1 MAVSLALVALGILTI
16 YGIQNPAPAASDPNI
31 ASSSPAS
38 FDETNWDLADFSKW
52 QNWQKQIAFALT
64 GLAAFFAVNLFSY
77 RRLGSI
83 SYILYALAA
92 ALLLFVLVGK
102 YAHLTPLVP
111 PVYGACRWI
120 AVPFIGTVQPSEIA
134 RLTLVIALA
143 WHLRVRLNNSSFSSL
158 LLPLALALTIIFLIV
173 LEPDLDLIILPAVFV
188 MLFAAGAKV
197 KHLAMIV
204 LIFAMSFPLLWMGLK
219 DYQKERFA
227 GILLQNTWFRDQVA
241 QRPGLCKLLLN
252 RPNVGNYENN
262 EGYQLTHSKL
272 AIATGSLTGQGFGQ
286 GPYIRYN
293 MLPKRQND
301 FIFAIFAHQWGFWGS
316 AGLLTLYAMLIG
328 LGLSIALQ
336 TSDPFGRLMAVG
348 IGALLA
354 FQITINVFVTLG
366 LVPVTG
372 LTLPLM
378 SYGGSSLV
386 TTMIAI
392 GLLNNIARH
401 RGS

>member
-1 MAVSLALVALGILTI
+1 MAVCLALVALGILTI
-16 YGIQNPAPAASDPNI
+16 YGIQNPAPAVSDPNI
-31 ASSSPAS
+31 STVVQTSP
-38 FDETNWDLADFSKW
+38 DETNWDLADFSKW

-77 RRLGSI
+77 RRLGTL
-83 SYILYALAA
+83 SYTFYTLAA
-92 ALLLFVLVGK
+92 TLLVFVLVGK

-143 WHLRVRLNNSSFSSL
+143 WHLRIRHNNSSFASL
-158 LLPLALALTIIFLIV
+158 LLPLALTFIVILLIM
-173 LEPDLDLIILPAVFV
+173 LEPDLDLIILPVAFT
-188 MLFAAGAKV
+188 MLFTAGAKP
-197 KHLAMIV
+197 KHLATIILV
-204 LIFAMSFPLLWMGLK
+204 FAMSFPLLWMGLK

-262 EGYQLTHSKL
+262 EGYQLTQSKL

-301 FIFAIFAHQWGFWGS
+301 FIFAVFAHQWGFRGS
-316 AGLLTLYAMLIG
+316 AGLLLLYALLIG

-336 TSDPFGRLMAVG
+336 TNDPFGRLMAVG
-348 IGALLA
+348 ISALLA
-354 FQITINVFVTLG
+354 FQITLNVFVTLG

-401 RGS
+401 R